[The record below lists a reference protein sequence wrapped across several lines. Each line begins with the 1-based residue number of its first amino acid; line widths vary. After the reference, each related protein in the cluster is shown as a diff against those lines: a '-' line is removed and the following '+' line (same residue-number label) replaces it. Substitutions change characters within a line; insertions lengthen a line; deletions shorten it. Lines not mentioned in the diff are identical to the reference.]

1 MYVDHESGTTRWRI
15 ASALLATCLLLTAA
29 CTPEGEPEPR
39 MTLVIGIDVSG
50 SFQSTGNYNDA
61 LRFAA
66 HYIYGHLNGLGELEK
81 PAVLFVGS
89 IGGDQPGEVKS
100 FQPIHAFQGKTVDEI
115 DADLHG
121 WFPSGEALTDF
132 NPFFERVS
140 TFVKRQNLVLKPLT
154 LVIISDGVPD
164 VRSSAGGEDDRYSR
178 ISLEPLEFLSR
189 RVTIR
194 LLYPSPTV
202 ADRWEKE
209 VPRRR
214 VRMWTQDHEV
224 MRGWRNEITL
234 GLDVDQQE
242 KLWTWIDDN
251 VDHRTSRRIF

>member
-1 MYVDHESGTTRWRI
+1 MYVDHESGMTRWRI
-15 ASALLATCLLLTAA
+15 ASVLLATSLLLTAA
-29 CTPEGEPEPR
+29 CVPEGEPEPR

-66 HYIYGHLNGLGELEK
+66 HYIYGHLNGLGNLDP

-89 IGGDQPGEVKS
+89 IGGEQPGEAKS

-115 DADLHG
+115 DADLHR

-132 NPFFERVS
+132 NPFFERVA

-154 LVIISDGVPD
+154 IVIISDGVPD
-164 VRSSAGGEDDRYSR
+164 VRSRAGEDDRYSR

-194 LLYPSPTV
+194 LLYATPTV
-202 ADRWEKE
+202 AVHWEQDI
-209 VPRRR
+209 PRRR
-214 VRMWTQDHEV
+214 VRMWTQPDEV
-224 MRGWRNEITL
+224 MRGWREQITP
-234 GLDVDQQE
+234 GPPVDQQE
-242 KLWTWIDDN
+242 SLWTWIDEI
-251 VDHRTSRRIF
+251 VDTRASRRIF